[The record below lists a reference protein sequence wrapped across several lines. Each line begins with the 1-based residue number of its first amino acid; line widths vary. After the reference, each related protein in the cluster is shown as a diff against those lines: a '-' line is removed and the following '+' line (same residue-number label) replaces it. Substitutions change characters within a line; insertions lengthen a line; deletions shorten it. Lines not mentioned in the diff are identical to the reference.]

1 MDSTAKQPV
10 PVYDSAALPPRYL
23 EELIELSRYPYL
35 LRNLVSRNVKV
46 RYRGSWLGVLWVIL
60 SPLVMTIVLAVVFS
74 SMYQSQVENYPAYLL
89 AGMVIWNLFT
99 DCSLTTMRSLMDNKP
114 IINKIHVPPS
124 VFVVSSALSTLVIHL
139 FEVASLFLIAAVLGV
154 HVHPRWILVV
164 IPLAQT
170 TAFALGIGLMLSGFV
185 LYFRDIPN
193 LYDIFLR
200 IYFFISPVFYPKSAF
215 GPALLALQQ
224 INPITHFMDGIRSLL
239 LSDGSQ
245 FVSDLPV
252 STLMAVGVLLT
263 GWFIFVRVV
272 RDVPYRL

>member
-1 MDSTAKQPV
+1 MDSTAKQV

-23 EELIELSRYPYL
+23 EELIELSQYPYL
-35 LRNLVSRNVKV
+35 LRNLVARNVKV

-60 SPLVMTIVLAVVFS
+60 SPLCMTIVLAVVFS
-74 SMYQSQVENYPAYLL
+74 SMYRTQVENYPVYLL

-124 VFVVSSALSTLVIHL
+124 VFVLSSAISTLVIHL
-139 FEVASLFLIAAVLGV
+139 FELASLLLIGLVLGARPSLQWV
-154 HVHPRWILVV
+154 MIA
-164 IPLAQT
+164 IPVLQT

-200 IYFFISPVFYPKSAF
+200 IYFFISPVFYPKTTF
-215 GPALLALQQ
+215 GPELLALQQ
-224 INPITHFMDGIRSLL
+224 INPITHFMDGIRSLM

-245 FVSDLPV
+245 FMADLPV
-252 STLMAVGVLLT
+252 SMVMSAGALFI